1 VTTLNKERA
10 WIVDV
15 DGTLAHNVSGRNP
28 FHDHL
33 YDKIVSDA
41 LDHPVSLLVNLLYKD
56 GATIIICSGRTDT
69 AKTATEDWLLTHEI
83 PYQYLFMRATG
94 DSRRD
99 SIVKEE
105 IYRNHIEPN
114 FDVEGV
120 LDDRKQVVDMWRS
133 IGLKCLQVEPG
144 DF

>member
-1 VTTLNKERA
+1 MTEILKPRA

-41 LDHPVSLLVNLLYKD
+41 LDHPVSLIVNLLHND

-69 AKTATEDWLLTHEI
+69 AKAATEHWLDDWGV
-83 PYQYLFMRATG
+83 PYKHLFMRATG
-94 DSRRD
+94 DSRKD
-99 SIVKEE
+99 SVVKEE
-105 IYRNHIEPN
+105 IYRNHIEP
-114 FDVEGV
+114 FFEVEGV